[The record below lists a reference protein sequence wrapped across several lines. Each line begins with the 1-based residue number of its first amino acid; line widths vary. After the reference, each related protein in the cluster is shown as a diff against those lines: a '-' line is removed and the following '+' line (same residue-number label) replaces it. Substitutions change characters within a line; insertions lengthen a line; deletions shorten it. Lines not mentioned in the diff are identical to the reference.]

1 MDSVDAVVVGAGV
14 VGLAIAR
21 ALALSG
27 REVMV
32 LEACEAF
39 GTETSSRNSEVIHAG
54 IYYPTGSLKATLCV
68 TGKHLLYRYCEARGV
83 PHQRIGKVLVAVDDS
98 ELPALA
104 KYEKQGRINGV
115 PLQPLDAAQ
124 VRRLEPEVRAVA
136 GLWSA
141 STGIIDSHALM
152 LALLGDAESAGAML
166 VTRTPVQG
174 IELTDDG
181 MIVRTGGDQPLAL
194 HCRMLV
200 NAAGL
205 HAQSLANRLTRTG
218 SGARPRVPP
227 AYFAKGH
234 YFTLAGRT
242 PFKHLVYP
250 MPDHAGLGIHVTLD
264 LAGRCRFGPDVTGWP
279 QAPEY
284 AFESGLRDKFA
295 QAIRRYWPEL
305 PDDAL
310 QEGYTGVRP
319 KVSGPTEPAGDFL
332 IEGPAEHGVQGLVN
346 LFGIESP
353 GLTSS
358 LAISWKVAD
367 MLGLRRPADLPEGP
381 LGADAACDATSL
393 PAGQAADHARA

>member
-68 TGKHLLYRYCEARGV
+68 AGKHLLYRYCAARGV

-98 ELPALA
+98 ELAALA

-115 PLQPLDAAQ
+115 SLQPLDAAQ
-124 VRRLEPEVRAVA
+124 VRELEPAVRAVA

-152 LALLGDAESAGAML
+152 LALLGDAEAAGALL
-166 VTRTPVQG
+166 VTRTPVER
-174 IELTDDG
+174 IEVTDDG
-181 MIVRTGGDQPLAL
+181 MVVRTGGDQPLAI
-194 HCRMLV
+194 HCRLLV

-205 HAQSLANRLTRTG
+205 HAQALATRLTRTG
-218 SGARPRVPP
+218 PDPRPRVPP

-242 PFKHLVYP
+242 PFQHLVYP

-284 AFESGLRDKFA
+284 AFESGLHDKFA

-319 KVSGPTEPAGDFL
+319 KVSGPTEPAGDFM
-332 IEGPAEHGVQGLVN
+332 IEGPAEHGVPGLVN

-358 LAISWKVAD
+358 LAIGWKVAD
-367 MLGLRRPADLPEGP
+367 MLGLRRPADLPEDMSVQGTGP
-381 LGADAACDATSL
+381 DALSALQVADSFRT
-393 PAGQAADHARA
+393 